1 MKKVHFITET
11 ELLYGA
17 NNYLKGIFQ
26 VDKKDRENGYID
38 MWYDC
43 DHVKIEGESGRGEA
57 MFLKHENKHNIYI
70 ITLTEYESEV
80 YDIIKWWLNGC
91 ENEIEIN
98 NNWNDWDTVK
108 SGVAYRGGSGYCYA
122 LYAKELV

>member
-1 MKKVHFITET
+1 MFI
-11 ELLYGA
+11 
-17 NNYLKGIFQ
+17 
-26 VDKKDRENGYID
+26 
-38 MWYDC
+38 
-43 DHVKIEGESGRGEA
+43 
-57 MFLKHENKHNIYI
+57 KHENKHNVYI

-98 NNWNDWDTVK
+98 NDWRAWDTVK

-122 LYAKELV
+122 LYAKELI